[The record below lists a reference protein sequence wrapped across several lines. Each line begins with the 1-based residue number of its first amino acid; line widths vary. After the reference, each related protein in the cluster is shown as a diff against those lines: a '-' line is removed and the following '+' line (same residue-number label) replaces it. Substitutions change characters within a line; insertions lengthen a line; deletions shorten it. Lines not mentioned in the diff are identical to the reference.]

1 MGKLKKIDKLD
12 RFYKAID
19 EVIPRMS
26 IVKSSEIFNIYSV
39 LVSREINGRV
49 KTHNVLFDTPTNIT
63 RAISPAEN
71 LINNF
76 EGQTT
81 SNDPD
86 HDRKLWTYE
95 ENRKFLEASQKF
107 GLDYKKI
114 QAYVRTR
121 SVKQVKNKMLNLKA
135 TLKEQ
140 IFNTNLN
147 SRKSSNDSLGSNNII
162 EMKKIPATK

>member
-1 MGKLKKIDKLD
+1 MT
-12 RFYKAID
+12 
-19 EVIPRMS
+19 
-26 IVKSSEIFNIYSV
+26 
-39 LVSREINGRV
+39 RV
-49 KTHNVLFDTPTNIT
+49 
-63 RAISPAEN
+63 ISPAEN

-76 EGQTT
+76 EGQKT
-81 SNDPD
+81 SNNAD

-135 TLKEQ
+135 TLREQ
-140 IFNTNLN
+140 ISNNNLN
-147 SRKSSNDSLGSNNII
+147 LRKSSNDSLGSNNII